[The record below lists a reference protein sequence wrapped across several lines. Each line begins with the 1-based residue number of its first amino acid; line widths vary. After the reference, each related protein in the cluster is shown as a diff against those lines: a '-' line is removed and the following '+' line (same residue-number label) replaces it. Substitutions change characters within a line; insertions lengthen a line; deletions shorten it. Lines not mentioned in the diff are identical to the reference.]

1 MATFRSSVVLAGR
14 WLGWNAI
21 TGQLVT
27 PPPAIAKGTQKTA
40 KK

>member
-1 MATFRSSVVLAGR
+1 LA
-14 WLGWNAI
+14 WLNAI

-27 PPPAIAKGTQKTA
+27 PPPAIAVAKGTQKPA